1 MRDGRPYSRLGKMM
15 DRLARERDIRGPY
28 VLADYLSSWAEESGW
43 EGKVPARGTVSDYFR
58 GKAYPHR
65 NIIDL
70 FTEALDLSA
79 RGQQELAWVYTF
91 ESRPLEEASAEPDS
105 HNLRGAEEGE
115 SLPPEPTTFPLGEDA
130 PMNEIIERDAR
141 LALMVHTPDE
151 PGALHALTRV
161 ILEHRANII
170 EVDIADRREDSSTI
184 YFELEDV
191 AAPDALMSDIGA
203 LPIARVV
210 ERAPSFA
217 KVYGKRI
224 IVIGGGAQ
232 VGQVVVGAVAEADR
246 HNIRGERISVD
257 TIPLVGEENL
267 AAAVRAVA
275 RLPRAVALVLAGA
288 LMGGDVARAVRE
300 IREKGIIV
308 LSLNMPGSVPDAAD
322 LVVSDPVQAGVMAVM
337 AVSASARFDIRRHQG
352 RRY

>member
-1 MRDGRPYSRLGKMM
+1 MS
-15 DRLARERDIRGPY
+15 E
-28 VLADYLSSWAEESGW
+28 
-43 EGKVPARGTVSDYFR
+43 
-58 GKAYPHR
+58 
-65 NIIDL
+65 
-70 FTEALDLSA
+70 
-79 RGQQELAWVYTF
+79 
-91 ESRPLEEASAEPDS
+91 
-105 HNLRGAEEGE
+105 
-115 SLPPEPTTFPLGEDA
+115 TTQ
-130 PMNEIIERDAR
+130 RDAR
-141 LALMVHTPDE
+141 LGMTVRTPDE
-151 PGALHALTRV
+151 PGVLHALTRV
-161 ILEHRANII
+161 ILEHRANITY
-170 EVDIADRREDSSTI
+170 VDIAERREGSSTV

-191 AAPDALMSDIGA
+191 SAPEVLMGDLEA
-203 LPIARVV
+203 LPIVRAV
-210 ERAPSFA
+210 EQAPSFA

-267 AAAVRAVA
+267 AGAVRAVA

-322 LVVSDPVQAGVMAVM
+322 LVVSDPVQCGVMAVM
-337 AVSASARFDIRRHQG
+337 AVSASASFDIGRHRG